1 MSVIDDLDNTE
12 SAARGRLAL
21 RQVAELYISRQPAK
35 NTRQISSQPAMRKRA
50 VRKPVLTTK
59 TRVALFQPLSMEQSD
74 LMSVVRGPLSPD
86 AKIEVPASWDEY
98 ELAQELLDAEGNKYP
113 RLWYDSTR
121 QIAIVVAA
129 PTPLHGT
136 MVGELVGSL
145 ANSCNEILRR
155 GGISED
161 IRRRVTQTT
170 DVTKHR
176 RVGRGLTIR
185 EWDGAL
191 RYLDKDD
198 EEMKLMVAFEVGVS
212 QSYRSLQEA
221 ITWSVCSLH
230 CCLGIAMCLN
240 EGPRGAMPDVQYYE
254 NEGEATAAIQ
264 QATEELRLELRQ
276 NPFGPLVRNG
286 VTWFGAL
293 EKVVIETF
301 RCEDANCPPGTML
314 APTRS
319 FVSYELGTEVPQLTY
334 NMQVVIMD
342 GQSSAED
349 IPPNL
354 GEVGLGDCVPSH
366 VLSDHEIRAT
376 PIDFFQKSW
385 VEAKIRSAILETA
398 VERIENKCLS
408 LESTGR

>member
-1 MSVIDDLDNTE
+1 MSVIDDLDSTE
-12 SAARGRLAL
+12 SAARGRLAW

-35 NTRQISSQPAMRKRA
+35 NTRQISSQPAMHKRA
-50 VRKPVLTTK
+50 VRKSVLTTK
-59 TRVALFQPLSMEQSD
+59 TRVALSNRCPMEQSD

-86 AKIEVPASWDEY
+86 TKIEVPASWDEY
-98 ELAQELLDAEGNKYP
+98 ELAQELLDTEGNN
-113 RLWYDSTR
+113 
-121 QIAIVVAA
+121 
-129 PTPLHGT
+129 
-136 MVGELVGSL
+136 L
-145 ANSCNEILRR
+145 ANSCNEILQR
-155 GGISED
+155 GGISQD

-170 DVTKHR
+170 DVRKHR

-198 EEMKLMVAFEVGVS
+198 EEMKLMVAFEVGLS

-221 ITWSVCSLH
+221 ITWSVCALH

-240 EGPRGAMPDVQYYE
+240 EGLYYA

-264 QATEELRLELRQ
+264 RATAELRLQLRQ

-293 EKVVIETF
+293 EKVVIEIF

-319 FVSYELGTEVPQLTY
+319 FL
-334 NMQVVIMD
+334 VIMD
-342 GQSSAED
+342 GQSSAD
-349 IPPNL
+349 NIPPNI
-354 GEVGLGDCVPSH
+354 GEVVLGDCVPSH

-376 PIDFFQKSW
+376 PIDFFPKSW
-385 VEAKIRSAILETA
+385 LEAKIRSAILETA
-398 VERIENKCLS
+398 VERIENRCLS